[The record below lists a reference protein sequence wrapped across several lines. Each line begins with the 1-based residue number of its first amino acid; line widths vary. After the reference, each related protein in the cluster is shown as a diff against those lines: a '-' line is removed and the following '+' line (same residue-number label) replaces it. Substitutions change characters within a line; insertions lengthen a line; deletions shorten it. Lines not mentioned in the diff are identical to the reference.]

1 MTETTCTGTCMMEGD
16 KTTGRVGA
24 PMAGMEVKMVNWE
37 EGNYRVTAS
46 PRPG

>member
-1 MTETTCTGTCMMEGD
+1 MTETTCTGTCMMSDD

-37 EGNYRVTAS
+37 EGNYRVTDT
-46 PRPG
+46 PRPR